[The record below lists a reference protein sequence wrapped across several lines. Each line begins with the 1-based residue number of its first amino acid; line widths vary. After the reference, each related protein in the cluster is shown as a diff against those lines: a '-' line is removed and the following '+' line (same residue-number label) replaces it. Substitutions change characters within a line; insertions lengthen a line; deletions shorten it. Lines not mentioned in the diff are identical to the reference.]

1 MFLYYRYLSK
11 GAYMLIMTI
20 NQNQINQNQI
30 KKNTI

>member
-20 NQNQINQNQI
+20 NQNQI